1 MPRTQ
6 VIVCTHRQMKQ
17 LCDEQ
22 EAIEWVINW
31 NKEVD
36 ESIRHPIIQEA
47 IDYFVNKK
55 QDPEYGLVC
64 LRIWKKYK
72 ETHHVKKTSNS

>member
-1 MPRTQ
+1 MSRTQ
-6 VIVCTHRQMKQ
+6 VIVCTPRQMKIV
-17 LCDEQ
+17 CDTN
-22 EAIEWVINW
+22 EAMDWCEKW

-47 IDYFVNKK
+47 IDHFVNKG

-64 LRIWKKYK
+64 LRIWRK
-72 ETHHVKKTSNS
+72 HRGNL

>member
-6 VIVCTHRQMKQ
+6 VIVCTHRQMKE
-17 LCDEQ
+17 LCNEQ
-22 EAIEWVINW
+22 EAIEWVQSW
-31 NKEVD
+31 NKDVD

-47 IDYFVNKK
+47 IDHFVDRK

-64 LRIWKKYK
+64 LRIWRKHK
-72 ETHHVKKTSNS
+72 EIKDGD

>member
-1 MPRTQ
+1 MPRSQ

-31 NKEVD
+31 NKKVD

-47 IDYFVNKK
+47 IDHFVNKK
-55 QDPEYGLVC
+55 QDPECGLVC

-72 ETHHVKKTSNS
+72 DTHHVKKTSNS